1 MPWLASLGSVL
12 DCTDGQG
19 HRSPSRLTNPK
30 QGPGHPNGKIELKS
44 STASGIKSRLGF
56 SSVTQSLE
64 ALGDFL
70 TGEVGGRAL
79 G

>member
-1 MPWLASLGSVL
+1 MTECHGWLLW

-19 HRSPSRLTNPK
+19 RRSPSRLTNPK
-30 QGPGHPNGKIELKS
+30 QGPGHPNGKIDVKS
-44 STASGIKSRLGF
+44 STGIKSRLCF
-56 SSVTQSLE
+56 SPVTQSLE